1 MLSHVLKTLHGFEHT
16 EPKNIDAEDYYR
28 LVLNVRG
35 IAINRPE
42 NLSNFELLYCEGNS
56 KTKSICEIR

>member
-1 MLSHVLKTLHGFEHT
+1 MLSHILKTLHGFERT

-42 NLSNFELLYCEGNS
+42 NLSNFELLYCEGN
-56 KTKSICEIR
+56 